1 MSVKAKFIA
10 FTKSPKVRKRS
21 AYFAVLVLLF
31 AGVSSST
38 QQSTSAPEY
47 NAALDRAVG
56 SVDQKGGLLKVGSVR
71 ECDSLD
77 PVQTFDSWC
86 AVIERLFTRNLMA
99 YSGKPGTAGL
109 EPVPDLAEASPVVTE
124 DNKVWTFKL
133 REGLRWEDGSAITSV
148 DVKFSIERLYDDLLQ
163 SPVSTETLC
172 LLSTCSSGKP
182 DYLGPYVAEV
192 GVLPNITTPDDRTV
206 VFRLTRSFAEFDKIL
221 ATANF
226 GIISSKY
233 DNELRVAGVAYSDKP
248 ASSGPFK
255 VSLQN
260 GVYKFVR
267 NEQWQQESDPI
278 RFPLV
283 DEIDWSI
290 WRDTDA
296 LDDAVKNGDV
306 DLRIDSGLGANGRKY
321 VLSDKNLRKQVDNP
335 TIGYTNYLAILPNV
349 APLDRKPC
357 REAIAY
363 ALNKSALAATHGG
376 TDTSVVANSMTPT
389 NIAGY
394 QKNFNPYPTGKDS
407 TGNLD
412 AAKRKLGEC
421 GYPDGFTVK
430 FAFAQLGTGPQV
442 YSVLQQSLGQVGI
455 VVEAMPYDDFATFL
469 TTGIGSPENAKNNGV
484 GLVALGWAPDFNSP
498 LSFWAPLVDG
508 RKIKVVNNQNLPQI
522 SDPQINAL
530 LDSIEFGET
539 EDFAAVNKKIEKLV
553 AETVTY
559 IPFSSDN
566 VILFR
571 PSYLSNVYVQQ
582 ALGSSYDLVNIGVNP
597 KPQD

>member
-1 MSVKAKFIA
+1 MKAKLIA
-10 FTKSPKVRKRS
+10 FTKSPRVRKIS
-21 AYFAVLVLLF
+21 AYAAVLILLF
-31 AGVSSST
+31 AGVTSST
-38 QQSTSAPEY
+38 ERLTAAPEY
-47 NAALDRAVG
+47 NAALDRAIGTVN
-56 SVDQKGGLLKVGSVR
+56 QTGGLLKVGTVR

-86 AVIERLFTRNLMA
+86 GVIQRLFTRNLLS

-109 EPVPDLAEASPVVTE
+109 EPVPDLAKASPVVTE
-124 DNKVWTFKL
+124 ENKVWTFKL
-133 REGLRWEDGSAITSV
+133 RDDLKWQDGSPITSE
-148 DVKFSIERLYDDLLQ
+148 DVKFSFARLFDDLLQ
-163 SPVSTETLC
+163 SPVSNEILC
-172 LLSTCSSGKP
+172 LLSTCASGRP

-192 GVLPNITTPDDRTV
+192 GELPNITTPDEKTV
-206 VFRLTRSFAEFDKIL
+206 VIRLTRSFAEFDKIL
-221 ATANF
+221 ATVNF
-226 GIISSKY
+226 GIISKKH
-233 DNELRVAGVAYSDKP
+233 DNELRVAGTAYSDSP

-255 VSLQN
+255 VSVEN
-260 GVYKFVR
+260 GVYKFIR
-267 NEQWQQESDPI
+267 NDQWNQESDPI

-283 DEIDWSI
+283 DEINWTI
-290 WRDTDA
+290 WKDTGA

-306 DLRIDSGLGANGRKY
+306 DLRIDSGLGATGRNY
-321 VLSDKNLRKQVDNP
+321 VLSDKELRAQVDNP

-357 REAIAY
+357 REAIAF
-363 ALNKSALAATHGG
+363 AINKTALAATHGG
-376 TDTSVVANSMTPT
+376 TDVSVVANSMTPT

-394 QKNFNPYPTGKDS
+394 QKNFNPYPTGKDF

-412 AAKRKLGEC
+412 AAKNKLIEC

-442 YSVLQQSLGQVGI
+442 YSVLQQSLGRIGI
-455 VVEAMPYDDFATFL
+455 VVEALPFDDFATYL
-469 TTGIGSPENAKNNGV
+469 TTGIGSPENARSNGV

-508 RKIKVVNNQNLPQI
+508 RKIKVFNNQNLPQI
-522 SDPQINAL
+522 SNNEINAL
-530 LDSIEFGET
+530 LDSIEFGKT
-539 EDFAAVNKKIEKLV
+539 EDFVGVNRKIEELV
-553 AETVTY
+553 SQTVTY

-582 ALGSSYDLVNIGVNP
+582 ALGSNYDLVNIGINP
-597 KPQD
+597 KPDE

>member
-1 MSVKAKFIA
+1 MKAKLIA
-10 FTKSPKVRKRS
+10 FTKSPRVRKIS
-21 AYFAVLVLLF
+21 AYAAVLILLF
-31 AGVSSST
+31 AGVTSST
-38 QQSTSAPEY
+38 ERLTAAPEY
-47 NAALDRAVG
+47 NAALDRAIGTVN
-56 SVDQKGGLLKVGSVR
+56 QTGGLLKVGTVR

-86 AVIERLFTRNLMA
+86 GVIQRLFTRNLLS

-109 EPVPDLAEASPVVTE
+109 EPVPDLAKASPVVTE
-124 DNKVWTFKL
+124 ENKVWTFKL
-133 REGLRWEDGSAITSV
+133 RDDLKWQDGSPITSE
-148 DVKFSIERLYDDLLQ
+148 DVKFSFARLFDDLLQ
-163 SPVSTETLC
+163 SPVSNEILC
-172 LLSTCSSGKP
+172 LLSTCASGRP

-192 GVLPNITTPDDRTV
+192 GELPNITTPDEKTV
-206 VFRLTRSFAEFDKIL
+206 VIRLTRSFAEFDKIL
-221 ATANF
+221 ATVNF
-226 GIISSKY
+226 GIISKKH
-233 DNELRVAGVAYSDKP
+233 DNELRVAGTAYSDSP

-255 VSLQN
+255 VSVEN
-260 GVYKFVR
+260 GVYKFIR
-267 NEQWQQESDPI
+267 NDQWNQESDPI

-283 DEIDWSI
+283 DEINWTI
-290 WRDTDA
+290 WKDTGA

-306 DLRIDSGLGANGRKY
+306 DLRIDSGLGATGRNY
-321 VLSDKNLRKQVDNP
+321 VLSDKALRAQVDNP

-357 REAIAY
+357 REAIAF
-363 ALNKSALAATHGG
+363 AINKTALAATHGG
-376 TDTSVVANSMTPT
+376 TDVSVVANSMTPT

-394 QKNFNPYPTGKDS
+394 QKNFNPYPTGKDF

-412 AAKRKLGEC
+412 AAKNKLIEC

-442 YSVLQQSLGQVGI
+442 YSVLQQSLGRIGI
-455 VVEAMPYDDFATFL
+455 VVEALPFDDFATYL
-469 TTGIGSPENAKNNGV
+469 TTGIGSPENARSNGV

-508 RKIKVVNNQNLPQI
+508 RKIKVFNNQNLPQI
-522 SDPQINAL
+522 SNNEINAL

-539 EDFAAVNKKIEKLV
+539 EDFVDVNRKIEELV
-553 AETVTY
+553 SQTVTY

-582 ALGSSYDLVNIGVNP
+582 ALGSNYDLVNIGINP
-597 KPQD
+597 KPDE